1 MQRIHVVGRKNHGKT
16 RLVTALVQHLS
27 GLGLRVGTIKHTH
40 HRHELD
46 TEGKDSWQH
55 RQAGAALVG
64 VLSQQLTA
72 IFLPTPG
79 HTGHANETKM
89 DERKA
94 VEGQREEDP
103 LADDQH
109 ADSRLVT
116 DLREQ
121 SGPVAEDARYATLE
135 PLYAGCDLVIVEG
148 NLQTKAPKIEVWR
161 EELGSQPLY
170 VSDEGIEV
178 VVTDSPLTLTPP
190 RFTLLPTAIESLADW
205 VLYRLREKTG

>member
-55 RQAGAALVG
+55 RQAGATLVG
-64 VLSQQLTA
+64 VLSEQLTA

-79 HTGHANETKM
+79 GS
-89 DERKA
+89 
-94 VEGQREEDP
+94 EGRVVGQQDQDQPQQDSKTASAGPTED
-103 LADDQH
+103 
-109 ADSRLVT
+109 S
-116 DLREQ
+116 
-121 SGPVAEDARYATLE
+121 RYATLE

-148 NLQTKAPKIEVWR
+148 NLQTAAPKIEVWR
-161 EELGSQPLY
+161 EELGTEPLY
-170 VSDEGIEV
+170 TSDAGIEV

-205 VLYRLREKTG
+205 VLYRMREKAG